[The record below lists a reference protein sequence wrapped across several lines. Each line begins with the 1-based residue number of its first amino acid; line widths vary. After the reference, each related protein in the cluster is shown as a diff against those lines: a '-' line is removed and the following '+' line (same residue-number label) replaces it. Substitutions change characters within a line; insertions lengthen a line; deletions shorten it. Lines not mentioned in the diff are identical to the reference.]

1 VTLTRA
7 TSSVEETKRAGREL
21 APILASGDIILL
33 TGPLGAGKT
42 AFTQGLA
49 AGLGVSDRV
58 TSPTFTLVRQH
69 RCVNSQGISILHHA
83 DVYRTNS
90 LDEIEDLAL
99 EELVEVGG
107 VAVIE
112 WGEMAAA
119 LLGRTAWRITIDVV
133 DDDQRRIVVDETSVG
148 ERLAMVQKWATQ

>member
-1 VTLTRA
+1 MTLTRA
-7 TSSVEETKRAGREL
+7 TSSVEETKRAGS
-21 APILASGDIILL
+21 ALASLLRAGDIILL

-49 AGLGVSDRV
+49 VGLGVSDRV

-69 RCVNSQGISILHHA
+69 QCANRQGIAVLHHA

-112 WGEMAAA
+112 WGEMAAG
-119 LLGRTAWRITIDVV
+119 LLGRTAWRITIEVV
-133 DDDQRRIVVDETSVG
+133 NDDERTIVVDEASVG
-148 ERLAMVQKWATQ
+148 ERLAMMQGWAAQ

>member
-1 VTLTRA
+1 MTLTRA
-7 TSSVEETKRAGREL
+7 TSNVDETKRAGQEL
-21 APILASGDIILL
+21 ASILATGDIILL

-49 AGLGVSDRV
+49 VGLGVVDRV

-69 RCVNSQGISILHHA
+69 KCANGQGISVLHHA

-112 WGEMAAA
+112 WGEMAEA

-133 DDDQRRIVVDETSVG
+133 DDDHRSIVVDEASVG
-148 ERLAMVQKWATQ
+148 PRLAMMQEWASR

>member
-1 VTLTRA
+1 MTLMRA

-21 APILASGDIILL
+21 ASLLTPGDIILL

-49 AGLGVSDRV
+49 VGLGVSDRV

-69 RCVNSQGISILHHA
+69 QCANRQGIAVLHHA

-112 WGEMAAA
+112 WGEMAAG
-119 LLGRTAWRITIDVV
+119 LLGRTAWRITIEVV
-133 DDDQRRIVVDETSVG
+133 NDDERTIVVDEASVG
-148 ERLAMVQKWATQ
+148 ERLAMMQGWAAQ

>member
-1 VTLTRA
+1 R
-7 TSSVEETKRAGREL
+7 
-21 APILASGDIILL
+21 
-33 TGPLGAGKT
+33 
-42 AFTQGLA
+42 
-49 AGLGVSDRV
+49 
-58 TSPTFTLVRQH
+58 
-69 RCVNSQGISILHHA
+69 GISVLHHA

-119 LLGRTAWRITIDVV
+119 LLGRAAWRITIDVV
-133 DDDQRRIVVDETSVG
+133 DDDQRTIVVDEASVG
-148 ERLAMVQKWATQ
+148 ERLGLVQEWASQ

>member
-1 VTLTRA
+1 MTLTRA
-7 TSSVEETKRAGREL
+7 TSSVEATQRAGREL
-21 APILASGDIILL
+21 ASLLRAGDIILL

-49 AGLGVSDRV
+49 VGLGVSDRV

-69 RCVNSQGISILHHA
+69 QCTTSQGISILHHA

-133 DDDQRRIVVDETSVG
+133 DDDQRTIVVDETSVG
-148 ERLAMVQKWATQ
+148 ERLAMLQEWATQ

>member
-1 VTLTRA
+1 MTLTRA
-7 TSSVEETKRAGREL
+7 TSNVEETKRAGREL
-21 APILASGDIILL
+21 ASLLRAGDIILL

-49 AGLGVSDRV
+49 VGLGVSDRV

-69 RCVNSQGISILHHA
+69 QCTTSQGISILHHA

-133 DDDQRRIVVDETSVG
+133 DDDQRTIVVDETSVG
-148 ERLAMVQKWATQ
+148 ERLAMLQKWSTQ

>member
-1 VTLTRA
+1 MTLTRA
-7 TSSVEETKRAGREL
+7 TSSVEATQRAGREL
-21 APILASGDIILL
+21 ASLLRAGDIILL

-49 AGLGVSDRV
+49 VGLGVSDRV

-69 RCVNSQGISILHHA
+69 QCTTSQGISILHHA

-133 DDDQRRIVVDETSVG
+133 DDDQRTIVVDETSVG
-148 ERLAMVQKWATQ
+148 ERLAMLQEWAAQ

>member
-1 VTLTRA
+1 MTLTRA
-7 TSSVEETKRAGREL
+7 TSSVEATQRAGREL
-21 APILASGDIILL
+21 ASLLRAGDIILL

-49 AGLGVSDRV
+49 VGLGVSDRV

-69 RCVNSQGISILHHA
+69 QCTTSQGISILHHA

-133 DDDQRRIVVDETSVG
+133 DDDQRTIVVDETSVG
-148 ERLAMVQKWATQ
+148 ERLAMLQKWATQ

>member
-1 VTLTRA
+1 M
-7 TSSVEETKRAGREL
+7 
-21 APILASGDIILL
+21 
-33 TGPLGAGKT
+33 
-42 AFTQGLA
+42 
-49 AGLGVSDRV
+49 

-69 RCVNSQGISILHHA
+69 QCTTSQGISILHHA

-133 DDDQRRIVVDETSVG
+133 DDDQRTIVVDETSVG
-148 ERLAMVQKWATQ
+148 ERLAMLQEWAAQ